1 MTALTELTDRC
12 MDDRGGQT
20 TVSKGTGMRIV
31 LVAPTL
37 DILGGQAV
45 QAHALAE
52 LLREDDYEV
61 TFLPVNPKFPTG
73 LQWLRRYPYV
83 RTLLNQSLYLPSL
96 ACLRRADVVHVFSAS
111 YWSFVFAPLPAILAA
126 HGFGKR
132 VILHYHSGEAEDHLA
147 RWSSLVHPWL
157 RLVDVIVVPSDYLR
171 KVFARHGYRTRVIP
185 NVVDTSRF
193 RYRERIPPRPHL
205 LSTRNLEPYYQV
217 ENTIRA
223 FALLKTLFPDAILTI
238 AGSGSQEEELRR
250 LASLLGLEGVR
261 FVGAVQPSLLP
272 ALYDAA
278 DIFVNSSIV
287 DNQPVSVLEAL
298 AAGLLVVTTGPGD
311 IAAMVR
317 DGDTGRL
324 VPPGDPAA
332 MAKAITSLL
341 DNPDHARLMARRAQQ
356 EINRYTWAAV
366 RKEWAAVY
374 SESMA

>member
-1 MTALTELTDRC
+1 MTVFTELTDRC
-12 MDDRGGQT
+12 MDDRRERP
-20 TVSKGTGMRIV
+20 TVSKGTGMRVV

-52 LLREDDYEV
+52 ALRRDGYEV
-61 TFLPVNPKFPTG
+61 MLLPVNPCFPRG
-73 LQWLRRYPYV
+73 FRWLRRYPYV
-83 RTLLNQSLYLPSL
+83 RTLLNQTLYLSSL
-96 ACLRRADVVHVFSAS
+96 LRLRHADVVHVFSAS
-111 YWSFVFAPLPAILAA
+111 YWSFLLAPLPAILAA
-126 HGFGKR
+126 RGLGKR
-132 VILHYHSGEAEDHLA
+132 IILHYHSGEAEDHLA

-157 RLVDVIVVPSDYLR
+157 RLVSDIVVPSDYLR

-185 NVVDTSRF
+185 NVIDTSRF

-238 AGSGSQEEELRR
+238 AGYGSQAEELRR
-250 LASLLGLEGVR
+250 LVSLFGLEGVR
-261 FVGAVQPSLLP
+261 FVGAVNPSLLP

-298 AAGLLVVTTGPGD
+298 ASGLSVVTTGPGD

-317 DGDTGRL
+317 DGDTGLL

-332 MAKAITSLL
+332 MAKAVTNLL
-341 DNPDHARLMARRAQQ
+341 DNPDHARLMARRAKQ
-356 EINRYTWAAV
+356 EIDRYTWAAV

-374 SESMA
+374 AESMA